1 MQHLSRFFFTH
12 KLFNIYTLF
21 YYWIYQYIFEVL
33 ELCSR
38 WKIRLVIISTC
49 SGILF
54 LPTVY
59 INEYSRGNGN
69 SFNRKS
75 RKKIIRRIGFYL
87 TYMYYTILY
96 LLYFT
101 RLKIWHFQN
110 VLNLLTY
117 IIQTYMHIVLLSTNS
132 IKKWKEKK
140 IIKILFIVAG
150 IKFLSNIKCN
160 CTFSYACDF

>member
-12 KLFNIYTLF
+12 KLFNTLF
-21 YYWIYQYIFEVL
+21 SIIEYINIYSKSWSSEAGG
-33 ELCSR
+33 
-38 WKIRLVIISTC
+38 KNRLVIISTC

-69 SFNRKS
+69 GFNRKS
-75 RKKIIRRIGFYL
+75 RKKIIRCIGFYF
-87 TYMYYTILY
+87 TYMYYTILH

-110 VLNLLTY
+110 VLNLLTLFKLTC
-117 IIQTYMHIVLLSTNS
+117 ILFFFQQLRLKN
-132 IKKWKEKK
+132 EKK
-140 IIKILFIVAG
+140 KKNKNIIYCSRDKIPIQ
-150 IKFLSNIKCN
+150 
-160 CTFSYACDF
+160 YQM

>member
-1 MQHLSRFFFTH
+1 M
-12 KLFNIYTLF
+12 
-21 YYWIYQYIFEVL
+21 

-69 SFNRKS
+69 NFNRKS
-75 RKKIIRRIGFYL
+75 RKKIIRRIGFYF

-101 RLKIWHFQN
+101 RLKYDIFKMCSIY
-110 VLNLLTY
+110 LLTLFKLTC
-117 IIQTYMHIVLLSTNS
+117 ILFFFQQIRLKN
-132 IKKWKEKK
+132 EKK
-140 IIKILFIVAG
+140 KKKKNMIYCSRDKIPIQ
-150 IKFLSNIKCN
+150 
-160 CTFSYACDF
+160 YQM

>member
-1 MQHLSRFFFTH
+1 MLCNFPVDILLLFVQETNWSSIQMQHLSRFFFTH

-110 VLNLLTY
+110 VLNLLTLFKL
-117 IIQTYMHIVLLSTNS
+117 TC
-132 IKKWKEKK
+132 
-140 IIKILFIVAG
+140 ILFFFQQIRL
-150 IKFLSNIKCN
+150 KNENKKK
-160 CTFSYACDF
+160 